1 MAPTGDALGDP
12 HSPFRESCPPIAPR
26 VRSARFGVNPT
37 HLLAPAPPSCSALFS
52 IPLISPTLFP
62 SPLSPLQYGWNDV
75 GYHQNK
81 PSSANPAG
89 DSTTN
94 VVLKTPVID
103 RLASEGRKLELYYVQ
118 PLCSPTRGTILSG
131 RYPSHTGIGPDVIKP
146 THPYAMPKKEVLL
159 GEKFKEAGY
168 STHIVGKWHLGYC
181 DERYSPTFRGF
192 DSFLGYLNGAE
203 DYYEHT
209 RQDSGF
215 SGLDLRN
222 SSTTERPS
230 AAPQLPPACTTANGT
245 YSTDLFT
252 GEVERIVANHIQS
265 ADTVRPLFIY
275 MPFQSVHGPLQA
287 PQSFINLYPASL
299 DKSRR
304 TYAGMVSALDA
315 AVGRLEDI
323 YTKAGLWNDTV
334 LVFTTDNGGPLKSA
348 K

>member
-1 MAPTGDALGDP
+1 MGHAECHTWYPSSPHLSSHPT
-12 HSPFRESCPPIAPR
+12 F
-26 VRSARFGVNPT
+26 
-37 HLLAPAPPSCSALFS
+37 FS
-52 IPLISPTLFP
+52 
-62 SPLSPLQYGWNDV
+62 SPLSPSQYGWNDV

-192 DSFLGYLNGAE
+192 DSFLGYLIGAE
-203 DYYEHT
+203 DYFEHT
-209 RQDSGF
+209 REDSGF

-230 AAPQLPPACTTANGT
+230 AAPPQLPPACTTANGT

-265 ADTVRPLFIY
+265 ARRTGGGDTSTIGTVDTVRPLFVY